1 MKDEEHDRRHADL
14 DEVLPVLHLLVVDV
28 VLPHS
33 GAGLVKVALTELFFK
48 PFVDFCHVLRHII

>member
-28 VLPHS
+28 VLPHPR
-33 GAGLVKVALTELFFK
+33 AGLVKVALPGISRILDK
-48 PFVDFCHVLRHII
+48 V